1 MAGLPTGSPLGLF
14 GCSRDLGPRVGL
26 MVEAQL
32 VAPGR
37 HPEIILLNRAPVRH
51 IRPCENHSVKGEKK
65 AYGQCERNACGGAHR
80 RTPIVFVSGTKTN
93 LTLCLSVRCEG
104 PHTDGKMFIT
114 SSADSH
120 YVFHNVSFPTQR

>member
-37 HPEIILLNRAPVRH
+37 HPEIILLNRALVRH
-51 IRPCENHSVKGEKK
+51 TRTCENHCGKGEKK
-65 AYGQCERNACGGAHR
+65 AYGQCERNACGGGHR
-80 RTPIVFVSGTKTN
+80 CTPSIRQWTKTN
-93 LTLCLSVRCEG
+93 LTLCLKVRCEG
-104 PHTDGKMFIT
+104 PHTHGKMFLT

-120 YVFHNVSFPTQR
+120 CAFHTTFACGHRA